1 MMIHWPSY
9 ILGIVTII
17 IMEVIA
23 TIYLLRKFFKNKQ
36 DPEEEE
42 KTVERLSEEYKD
54 HVRGS
59 E

>member
-1 MMIHWPSY
+1 MF
-9 ILGIVTII
+9 ILEII
-17 IMEVIA
+17 A
-23 TIYLLRKFFKNKQ
+23 AIYLIRKFFRNKQ

-42 KTVERLSEEYKD
+42 KTVDRLTEEYKD